1 MNQEIKARWVDALRS
16 GDYEQGTGTLRNRDD
31 KFCCLGVL
39 MDLAVKAGVIEEPKT
54 YGLDT
59 MYYYENHITS
69 DLHPKVM
76 EWAGINRS
84 GYIKG
89 ANISLI
95 ELNDAY
101 RLSFDHIAIVIEEEF

>member
-16 GDYEQGTGTLRNRDD
+16 GDYEQGRGTLRRGDR
-31 KFCCLGVL
+31 FCCLGVL
-39 MDLAVKAGVIEEPKT
+39 TDLAVGAGVLEDPEL
-54 YGLDT
+54 YGLDGT
-59 MYYYENHITS
+59 YYYEDYLTS

>member
-1 MNQEIKARWVDALRS
+1 MNKEIKARWVDALRS
-16 GDYEQGTGTLRNRDD
+16 GDYKQGTGALRSKDD
-31 KFCCLGVL
+31 EFCCLGVL
-39 MDLAVKAGVIEEPKT
+39 MDLAVKAGVLEEPRL
-54 YGLDT
+54 YGLDEA
-59 MYYYENHITS
+59 YYYEGYAAS
-69 DLHPKVM
+69 DLHSKVM

-101 RLSFDHIAIVIEEEF
+101 RLSFEHIAIVIEEEF